1 MVDDTAGDPDGE
13 IDEETF
19 ERLRDAVMARLEVG
33 PRDTEDLAEQ
43 LVDSGLY
50 TPTGDR
56 DADVDGAW
64 ELVDEIIT
72 TSDDTWVRDD
82 DMVVSIAARFADG
95 VVFTHRLTVDEIASG
110 EVVESPDLAV
120 LAWNAYDELRLR
132 GGGRLRTGPAE
143 STDPERSWGPTVVWG
158 PPGWL
163 DGFEPGDLVAFDRV
177 DTGVDVYAVE
187 DLGDGS
193 AEVEA
198 MREYA
203 TGWVGDGRG
212 SEETPIVMEAIAHD
226 ELLFSQPVPPVGEL
240 LEAAGLERRG
250 HEWGWA
256 DELWSTARERRD
268 LDETYTMASYGLDGC
283 CTRAL
288 ERVRAAFE
296 ELQFRE
302 GSGGDIDL
310 AAVARDLGHG
320 DVARVFVNLERRYAY
335 GSAIVEFADTIAS
348 TGGRDGANAY
358 ALAGL
363 AHRWAGEALD
373 AEAAFGRALD
383 RDPGCVVAAGELA
396 ELAADR
402 GDISR
407 AHALAVRDDHDEA
420 RVTWLEGERDR
431 RARLVPKAARNEPCP
446 CRSGRKFKQCCGRGG
461 APSLLDRMPFV
472 QGRLGRFA
480 THPDHEVGVFTLAVT
495 ATSASGDVAL
505 DGVGRFRDDGFVI
518 DVAVHEGGLAL
529 AYLAERGDLLPDDER
544 RLVVSILDEPRRL
557 WEITEVRPG
566 EALVLRDTATGE
578 TVDVAERSGTEG
590 REPGELLMVRVV
602 HVGDGSVMAGV
613 PILVPLRERERVLA
627 LLDANPDAA
636 AFAQWYGSLFMLP
649 TLTNREGH
657 EMVLCR
663 TVLDTDEE
671 PGAVALAF
679 DALFTRDGEETVWHE
694 SVDVGGETV
703 IGGTIRL
710 DGRSLVVESNSEER
724 QDRLV
729 SMFEEILD
737 AWVVD
742 DEREPAME
750 AVARR
755 RAEEMAEGADDAPVG
770 GGPPSGLMAPG
781 DAPPELREALLGYI
795 EDHERRWVDEPI
807 PALGGSTPREALD
820 DPTRREDLFALLR
833 DMRRTEGAQGAGG
846 VGMSADRIE
855 GLLGIDGGS

>member
-1 MVDDTAGDPDGE
+1 MADDTAGNPDGE
-13 IDEETF
+13 IGDETF
-19 ERLRDAVMARLEVG
+19 ERVRDAVMSWLEVG
-33 PRDTEDLAEQ
+33 PRDAGDLAEQ

-50 TPTGDR
+50 TPTGDH

-64 ELVDEIIT
+64 DLVDEIVT

-82 DMVVSIAARFADG
+82 DMVVSITARLAEG
-95 VVFTHRLTVDEIASG
+95 VVFTHRLSAEEIASG
-110 EVVESPDLAV
+110 EVVESPNLAV
-120 LAWNAYDELRLR
+120 LEWNAYDELRLR

-143 STDPERSWGPTVVWG
+143 STDPDRPWGPTVVWG

-163 DGFEPGDLVAFDRV
+163 DGFEPGDLIAFDRV
-177 DTGVDVYAVE
+177 DIDVDVYPVE
-187 DLGDGS
+187 ALGDGA
-193 AEVEA
+193 AEVDA
-198 MREYA
+198 LREYA

-256 DELWSTARERRD
+256 DELWSTVQERRD
-268 LDETYTMASYGLDGC
+268 LNEAYTMSSYGFDTC

-302 GSGGDIDL
+302 GEGGDVDL

-320 DVARVFVNLERRYAY
+320 DVARAFVNLQRGYAP
-335 GSAIVEFADTIAS
+335 AIVEFADTIAAA
-348 TGGRDGANAY
+348 GGRNSANAH

-363 AHRWAGEALD
+363 AHRWTGNALD
-373 AEAAFGRALD
+373 AEAAFGRALGK
-383 RDPGCVVAAGELA
+383 DPACAVAAGELA

-407 AHALAVRDDHDEA
+407 AHALAVRDDDDEA
-420 RVTWLEGERDR
+420 RVDWLAGERDR
-431 RARLVPKAARNEPCP
+431 RAGLRPRAGRNEPCP
-446 CRSGRKFKQCCGRGG
+446 CGSGRKFKQCCGRGG

-472 QGRLGRFA
+472 QGRIVRFA

-495 ATSASGDVAL
+495 AVGASGDVAL
-505 DGVGRFRDDGFVI
+505 DGLDRFRDDGFVI

-590 REPGELLMVRVV
+590 REAGELVMLRVV
-602 HVGDGSVMAGV
+602 HVGDDSVMAGV
-613 PILVPLRERERVLA
+613 PIIVPLGERERVLA
-627 LLDANPDAA
+627 LLEATPDAA
-636 AFAQWYGSLFMLP
+636 TFAEWYGSLYRLP

-657 EMVLCR
+657 DMVLCR
-663 TVLDTDEE
+663 TELETDEE

-679 DALFTRDGEETVWHE
+679 DALFTRDGEETTWHE

-710 DGRSLVVESNSEER
+710 DGTSLVVESNSEER

-742 DEREPAME
+742 DERQPAME

-755 RAEEMAEGADDAPVG
+755 RADGAAEGTGDASGADGA
-770 GGPPSGLMAPG
+770 PSGLIAPE
-781 DAPPELREALLGYI
+781 DAPPEIREALLAYI

-833 DMRRTEGAQGAGG
+833 DMRRRERAQGAGG
-846 VGMSADRIE
+846 VAMSADRIE
-855 GLLGIDGGS
+855 ALLGIDVGS